1 MRILLT
7 IVLLMAVAAP
17 ASGLDRKPRKKE
29 KKKGPGLFG
38 RLTKGIDTF
47 GKTLF
52 DDDDNESK

>member
-1 MRILLT
+1 MEGT
-7 IVLLMAVAAP
+7 AEAEA
-17 ASGLDRKPRKKE
+17 GEEKPRKGE
-29 KKKGPGLFG
+29 KKGPGLFG